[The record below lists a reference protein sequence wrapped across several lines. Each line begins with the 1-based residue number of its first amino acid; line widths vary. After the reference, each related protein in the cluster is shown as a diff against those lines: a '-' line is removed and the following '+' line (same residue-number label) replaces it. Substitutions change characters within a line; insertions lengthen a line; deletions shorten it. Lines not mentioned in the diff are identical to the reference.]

1 MPTTHHLRSAVF
13 SLLLIGSVCCNKDS
27 SPSPNGTL
35 EIVSDLSMAN
45 VQNGVQAVHTTAD
58 KRCKTYY
65 YGSFNDKGVP
75 SLLKEVNIHKIDG
88 DSSLNM
94 FLDSAQRVKY
104 MFISGKG
111 VKLNEMIVFDYNTP
125 GKTIIRVMNFDFNG
139 NTAKVIY
146 QTIIDNATQKVD
158 SEAKYASMA
167 SGFIHLLN
175 ALTNSTVDIFDEIAD
190 QLRKFWT
197 GVGLTIF
204 GIIAAGALC
213 VSLSGG
219 LATGICLGAVILIL
233 ARGSNAK
240 ADPAA
245 PPSNPL
251 PDNYTAIPAPPA
263 DAAPSPSKQTE
274 NTQFASTRFVQGTK
288 NSFTFNF
295 GGGAY
300 CNYIGTFS
308 NSILMIK
315 MNSTR
320 SSILSSSFVTF
331 HKEMKTDPSCAP
343 TLPVF
348 PENQHTYE
356 YASGNISGNSIF
368 IYFRH
373 VTGTPKCNVT
383 FSGTRYGNSYSGVVT
398 MDRNDGVVS
407 TTDYYLNIPIVL
419 D

>member
-1 MPTTHHLRSAVF
+1 MPTTHHLRSVVF

-58 KRCKTYY
+58 KRFKTYY
-65 YGSFNDKGVP
+65 FGSFNDKGVP

-94 FLDSAQRVKY
+94 FLDSTQQVKY

-125 GKTIIRVMNFDFNG
+125 GKTSIRVMKFDFYG
-139 NTAKVIY
+139 TTSKIVY
-146 QTIIDNATQKVD
+146 QTTIDNATQKIE
-158 SEAKYASMA
+158 SEAKYASFA

-175 ALTNSTVDIFDEIAD
+175 VMTGNNVDIFDEIAY
-190 QLRKFWT
+190 QLRKYWLS
-197 GVGLTIF
+197 VGLKNFATL
-204 GIIAAGALC
+204 AALSCALA
-213 VSLSGG
+213 
-219 LATGICLGAVILIL
+219 ATGTTAVICASIVLL
-233 ARGSNAK
+233 RALSDFNPK
-240 ADPAA
+240 PDPVA

-251 PDNYTAIPAPPA
+251 PDDYAAISSPPA
-263 DAAPSPSKQTE
+263 DAPPSPSKQTE
-274 NTQFASTRFVQGTK
+274 NTQFASSRFVQGTK

-295 GGGAY
+295 GGGPY

-331 HKEMKTDPSCAP
+331 HKEMKLDPTCAP

-356 YASGNISGNSIF
+356 YSSGNITGNSIF

-373 VTGTPKCNVT
+373 VFGTPKCNVS